1 MKNPESPWY
10 PIKAI
15 DNIEAREPIA
25 FAEKLAYLIYRFHE
39 MEQIDCPLEHEF
51 SDGKYTR
58 RIKIPKGT
66 LFIGRP
72 HKMAH
77 QIILD
82 SGSVI
87 HVTER
92 CRRLIHAP
100 FTMTSSPGY
109 QVAALALTDIEA
121 RTIHP
126 DFGQTDVA
134 VLEPMLFDPI
144 ESVIALGERVAKRI
158 DKDCI
163 YNRVNSQREMIC
175 QL

>member
-1 MKNPESPWY
+1 MNTPWY
-10 PIKAI
+10 PIEAI
-15 DNIEAREPIA
+15 DQIDALEPIA

-39 MEQIDCPLEHEF
+39 LEQIECPLQHEF
-51 SDGKYTR
+51 SDGKYIR
-58 RIKIPKGT
+58 RIQIPKGT

-77 QIILD
+77 QIELD
-82 SGSVI
+82 RGSVI

-100 FTMTSSPGY
+100 FSMTSSPGY

-126 DFGQTDVA
+126 DFGETDIPT
-134 VLEPMLFDPI
+134 LESKLFDPLEI
-144 ESVIALGERVAKRI
+144 VLKLGERVSRRI
-158 DKDCI
+158 SQDYIND
-163 YNRVNSQREMIC
+163 RVSHRGELVC

>member
-1 MKNPESPWY
+1 MKNPNSPWY

-15 DNIEAREPIA
+15 DSLEAREPIA

-39 MEQIDCPLEHEF
+39 MEQIECPLEHEF
-51 SDGKYTR
+51 SDGKYIR

-72 HKMAH
+72 HKMSH
-77 QIILD
+77 QIELD
-82 SGSVI
+82 RGSVI

-121 RTIHP
+121 RTIHQ
-126 DFGQTDVA
+126 DFGQTDVS

-144 ESVIALGERVAKRI
+144 ESVIALGERIAKRI
-158 DKDCI
+158 DRDCI
-163 YNRVNSQREMIC
+163 YNRLNSQRELIC